1 MYLKVVFI
9 ALTLCL
15 SLLPLQGQDLYF
27 HHLTVNNGLPH
38 NTINAITE
46 DKYGFIWIVTME
58 SLCRFDGYKVVTY
71 YSDNSPNSLPD
82 QRPIRLF
89 RDSNGDIWISFSL
102 SNQVCKYNYITNDFS
117 RYDWD
122 QLNASLQ
129 HALSQQE
136 SYRTTRISNSD
147 SLSWKIE
154 DNQLIQTNHKT
165 GKEYIYPDNS
175 FEEGGLTD
183 SYVHSVFL
191 DSKEMLWVGT
201 DNSGVYYADVNKKIF
216 RHYTY
221 EPNNSVRAIC
231 VDNTGQIWVG
241 TRNNGIIRMNRTRS
255 SCMPF
260 HYFPENS
267 KQPEESKKVR
277 KIYKDNRG
285 DIWIGTRNGLYHYNS
300 QTTEINHFTTTTQP
314 SIPHNWVY
322 AINEDKN
329 GMLWIGTWEGIACI
343 DNERKSITSYP
354 LEGLNSVRSIAND
367 KNDGL
372 WIASERGLFYLQYDI
387 EAGVATN
394 MKTTHYKNDKN
405 DVHSINNDL
414 LYAVDVDEDGH
425 VWIGSARGVCM
436 YDVNAQKIIR
446 FPMEDY
452 ISDIGIR
459 GVLCYKDYVWI
470 SYGKGI
476 TRLNRKNFSTR
487 HYDRFDGLQQNEFSE
502 DAYYK
507 NPETGELFF
516 GGNNGFNS
524 FFPDSIIDNKY
535 QPHVVATGLKIRNKP
550 VQVGQEIKLTH
561 LNKDFELEFSA
572 LHYSNPHKNRYAYKL
587 EKFDEE
593 WIPVSSLRRSAIY
606 SGLPAGDYTLKV
618 KASNCDGL
626 WSEHPLEMKI
636 TVLPPWWFSGIAYTM
651 YILLSLTI
659 SILIIKSII
668 SRKNLK
674 HSIQIEKIK
683 AENIEEM
690 SRIKSSFFTNI
701 SHELR
706 TPVTLI
712 IDPLRKLIEETEEKE
727 EVQKTYNLMYRNAV
741 RLLNLINQLLDFRK
755 LETSKQTLHPSSNNI
770 ISFLRKTLN
779 MFEFAARQKNIT
791 LKLSVTE
798 KDRMLVFDENVL
810 DKILVNL
817 LSNAIKYSP
826 DNTAVT
832 VELSDIEEESTWFTV
847 RVIDEGIGIAPD
859 MQEKIFDSFYR
870 IEDNRDIGSGIGLA
884 LVKELVHLHKGYIT
898 VDSTPSK
905 GSCFTVKL
913 PLNLQPVA
921 LSLNNDFEKDMI
933 MLPFSP
939 ENEDREEN
947 AGQINDKTA
956 DLPLLLIV
964 EDNDDIRNYIKESLS
979 GEYNVITS
987 PNGQEGW
994 EKALEVIP
1002 DLIVSDIMMPVLSG
1016 IELCERLKTDER
1028 TSHIPVILLTARQS
1042 DESRIEGYE
1051 TGADDYISKPFN
1063 SVLLKVRIKNLIDSR
1078 LKLRM
1083 LFSSTTSVELK
1094 KISVNSV
1101 DEKFINRAVDL
1112 TNLHIADTDFTP
1124 DIFAREMG
1132 VSRAQLFRK
1141 IKAMTNQTV
1150 HEFVTTIRLNKAAEL
1165 LLTTDSSIGEIGMKC
1180 GFSEPS
1186 HFTRSFMKKFG
1197 ITPSNYIKNNQ

>member
-1 MYLKVVFI
+1 MVYLKAVFI
-9 ALTLCL
+9 ALALCL
-15 SLLPLQGQDLYF
+15 SLLPLQGQDFYF

-38 NTINAITE
+38 NTISAITE
-46 DKYGFIWIVTME
+46 DKYGFIWIATFE
-58 SLCRFDGYKVVTY
+58 GLCRFDGYKIVTY

-82 QRPIRLF
+82 QRPVGLF
-89 RDSNGDIWISFSL
+89 RDSNEDIWISFSS
-102 SNQVCKYNYITNDFS
+102 SNQVCKYNYITDDFS
-117 RYDWD
+117 RYDWN

-129 HALSQQE
+129 HALSRRE
-136 SYRTTRISNSD
+136 GNITTRISNSD
-147 SLSWKIE
+147 SLSWKVE
-154 DNQLIQTNHKT
+154 DNRLKQTDHKT
-165 GKEYIYPDNS
+165 GKKYLYPDNL
-175 FEEGGLTD
+175 FLEGGSTD
-183 SYVHSVFL
+183 VIYAFL

-201 DNSGVYYADVNKKIF
+201 DNSGVYYADINKKIF

-221 EPNNSVRAIC
+221 EPNYSVRAIC
-231 VDNTGQIWVG
+231 MDNTGQVWVG
-241 TRNNGIIRMNRTRS
+241 TRNNGIIRMDRNHS
-255 SCMPF
+255 SYLPF
-260 HYFPENS
+260 HYFAENS

-277 KIYKDNRG
+277 KIYKDSRG

-300 QTTEINHFTTTTQP
+300 KTTGISHFTTTTQP
-314 SIPHNWVY
+314 SIPQNWVY

-329 GMLWIGTWEGIACI
+329 GMLWIGTWDGIACI

-387 EAGVATN
+387 EAGIVAN
-394 MKTTHYKNDKN
+394 LKATHYKHDENN
-405 DVHSINNDL
+405 VHSINNDL

-425 VWIGSARGVCM
+425 VWIGSAKGVCM
-436 YDVNAQKIIR
+436 YDINAQQIIR
-446 FPMEDY
+446 FPTEDY
-452 ISDIGIR
+452 IFDAGIR
-459 GVLCYKDYVWI
+459 GVLCHKDNVWI

-476 TRLNRKNFSTR
+476 TRLNRKNFFIR

-535 QPHVVATGLKIRNKP
+535 PPHIVVTGLKIRNKP
-550 VQVGQEIKLTH
+550 VPVRQEIKLTH
-561 LNKDFELEFSA
+561 LDKDFEVEFSA

-618 KASNCDGL
+618 KASNSDGL
-626 WSEHPLEMKI
+626 WSEQPLEMKI
-636 TVLPPWWFSGIAYTM
+636 TVLPPWWLSGIAYAI
-651 YILLSLTI
+651 YIFLFITFSF
-659 SILIIKSII
+659 LIIKSII
-668 SRKNLK
+668 SRKSLK

-690 SRIKSSFFTNI
+690 SRIKSSFFTNM

-712 IDPLRKLIEETEEKE
+712 VDPLRKLIEETGEKE

-791 LKLSVTE
+791 LILSVAE
-798 KDRMLVFDENVL
+798 KDRMVVYDENVL

-826 DNTAVT
+826 ENTTVT
-832 VELSDIEEESTWFTV
+832 VELSGIEEEGTWFTI

-859 MQEKIFDSFYR
+859 MKEKIFDSFYR

-898 VDSTPSK
+898 VDSNPAK

-921 LSLNNDFEKDMI
+921 SPLTNDFEKDRI
-933 MLPFSP
+933 MLPFFP
-939 ENEDREEN
+939 ENEDREEGT
-947 AGQINDKTA
+947 GQVNDKTT

-964 EDNDDIRNYIKESLS
+964 EDNDDIRNYIKETLS

-987 PNGQEGW
+987 TNGQEGW

-1063 SVLLKVRIKNLIDSR
+1063 SVLLKVRISNLIDSR

-1083 LFSSTTSVELK
+1083 LFGSGTSVELK

-1112 TNLHIADTDFTP
+1112 ASLHIADTDFTP

-1150 HEFVTTIRLNKAAEL
+1150 HEFITTIRLNKAAEL
-1165 LLTTDSSIGEIGMKC
+1165 LLTTSSTIAETGMKC

-1186 HFTRSFMKKFG
+1186 HFTRSFIKKFG
-1197 ITPSNYIKNNQ
+1197 VTPSNYIKDNQ

>member
-9 ALTLCL
+9 TLTLCL
-15 SLLPLQGQDLYF
+15 SLLPLQGQDFYF
-27 HHLTVNNGLPH
+27 HQLTVNNGLPH

-46 DKYGFIWIVTME
+46 DKYGFIWIVTLE
-58 SLCRFDGYKVVTY
+58 GLCRFDGYKIVTY

-82 QRPIRLF
+82 QRPVRLF
-89 RDSNGDIWISFSL
+89 CDSNGDIWISFSA
-102 SNQVCKYNYITNDFS
+102 SNQVCKYNYITDDFS
-117 RYDWD
+117 YYDWS

-129 HALSQQE
+129 HALSRQE
-136 SYRTTRISNSD
+136 GNKATRISNSD
-147 SLSWKIE
+147 SLSWKVE

-165 GKEYIYPDNS
+165 GKEYIYLDNS
-175 FEEGGLTD
+175 FVEGGLAD
-183 SYVHSVFL
+183 SHVLSVFL

-201 DNSGVYYADVNKKIF
+201 DNSGVYYADVNKKFF

-221 EPNNSVRAIC
+221 EPNYSVRAIC
-231 VDNTGQIWVG
+231 MDNTGQVWVG
-241 TRNNGIIRMNRTRS
+241 TRNNGIIRMDRNHS
-255 SCMPF
+255 SCMSF
-260 HYFPENS
+260 HYCSENG
-267 KQPEESKKVR
+267 KQSEESKKVR
-277 KIYKDNRG
+277 KIYRDSRG
-285 DIWIGTRNGLYHYNS
+285 DIWIGTRNGLFHYNS
-300 QTTEINHFTTTTQP
+300 KTTEISHFTTTTQP

-322 AINEDKN
+322 AINEDKK

-354 LEGLNSVRSIAND
+354 LENLNSVRSIAND

-372 WIASERGLFYLQYDI
+372 WIASERGLFYVQYKT

-394 MKTTHYKNDKN
+394 LKTTHYKHDKN

-425 VWIGSARGVCM
+425 VWIGSAKGVCM
-436 YDVNAQKIIR
+436 YDINAQKIIR

-452 ISDIGIR
+452 ISDVGIR
-459 GVLCYKDYVWI
+459 GVLCYKDNVWI

-507 NPETGELFF
+507 NPATGELFF

-535 QPHVVATGLKIRNKP
+535 PPHVVATGLKIRNKP

-593 WIPVSSLRRSAIY
+593 WIPVNSLRRSAIY
-606 SGLPAGDYTLKV
+606 SGLPAGDYILKV

-626 WSEHPLEMKI
+626 WSEQPLEIKI

-651 YILLSLTI
+651 YILLFLTI

-712 IDPLRKLIEETEEKE
+712 IDPLRKLIEETGEKE

-779 MFEFAARQKNIT
+779 MFEFAAWQKNIT
-791 LKLSVTE
+791 LKLSVAE
-798 KDRMLVFDENVL
+798 KERMLVFDENVL

-832 VELSDIEEESTWFTV
+832 VELSDIEEGTWFTI

-898 VDSTPSK
+898 VDSNPSK

-913 PLNLQPVA
+913 PLNLQPVT
-921 LSLNNDFEKDMI
+921 LPLNNDFEKDMI

-947 AGQINDKTA
+947 AGQINGKTV

-987 PNGQEGW
+987 SNGQEGW

-1083 LFSSTTSVELK
+1083 LFSNTTLVELK

-1112 TNLHIADTDFTP
+1112 TNLHMADTDFTP

-1165 LLTTDSSIGEIGMKC
+1165 LLTSNSSIGEIGMKC